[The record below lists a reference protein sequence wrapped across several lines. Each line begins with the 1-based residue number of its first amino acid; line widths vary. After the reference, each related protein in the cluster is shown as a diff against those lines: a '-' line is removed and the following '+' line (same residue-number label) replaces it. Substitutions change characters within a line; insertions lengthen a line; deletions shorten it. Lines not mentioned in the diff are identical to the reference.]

1 MPEPV
6 LRNSPLSTVVCEL
19 RFDALAPDQSAILRL
34 SRVLEGI
41 GLTEYSTEEGIQL
54 AMRPGEMRQ
63 MPIKRH
69 RFAAADGSRALAL
82 DSNTFAFETAAYA
95 GVDAF
100 LEAWEPVAYGV
111 GETLELQART
121 RLGLRY
127 INEVPLSGEDP
138 DVVGAAVNPLLLPPW
153 NAHEHLRALSV
164 SLQELRFGQD
174 EGELTFRHG
183 LQRAGGGAP
192 PVYLLD
198 FDHYE
203 QRLRGFDVADDAQR
217 LRRFNATVYDVFRW
231 SITDDQY
238 QAFDPEERSD
248 A

>member
-19 RFDALAPDQSAILRL
+19 RFEALAPDQSAMLQL
-34 SRVLEGI
+34 NAVLEAI
-41 GLTEYSTEEGIQL
+41 GLTEYSTEEGVQL
-54 AMRPGEMRQ
+54 AMRPGEMHQ
-63 MPIKRH
+63 TPIKRH
-69 RFAAADGSRALAL
+69 RFAAADRSRALAL

-95 GVDAF
+95 GIDGF
-100 LEAWEPVAYGV
+100 LEAWEPVARAV

-121 RLGLRY
+121 RIGLRY
-127 INEVPLSGEDP
+127 INEVRLRGDDP
-138 DVVGAAVNPLLLPPW
+138 DVVGEAVNPVLLPPW
-153 NAHEHLRALSV
+153 NAQKHLRALSV

-183 LQRAGGGAP
+183 LQRAGAGAP
-192 PVYLLD
+192 PIYLLD

-203 QRLRGFDVADDAQR
+203 QRLRGFDVADEAQR

-238 QAFDPEERSD
+238 QGFDPEERLD